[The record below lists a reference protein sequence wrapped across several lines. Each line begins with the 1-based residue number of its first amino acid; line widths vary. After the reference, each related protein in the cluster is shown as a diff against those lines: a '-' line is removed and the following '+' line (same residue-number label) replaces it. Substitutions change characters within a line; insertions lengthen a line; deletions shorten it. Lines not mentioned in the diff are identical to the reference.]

1 MERLQ
6 KILSARGVASR
17 RDAEGLITAGRV
29 TVDGIPAVLGQR
41 ADPFAQVICVDG
53 KALSAPLEERTYM
66 MLNKPVGYLTTVRDD
81 RGRKTVMELLG
92 ACAQGL
98 WPVGRLDRNSE
109 GLLLLTDDG
118 EVTRRLT
125 HPSYGVEK
133 IYRVWVS
140 GGDLEQSATEMG
152 APLVIDGRPIQRARV
167 RLIRTY
173 GADGGILEVGI
184 REGRNRQVRKMCDLC
199 GLTVRRLMR
208 VGEGQLQLGDLKIGA
223 WRPLTTEEIA
233 YLKKI

>member
-6 KILSARGVASR
+6 KILSQRGVASR
-17 RDAEGLITAGRV
+17 RDAEALITAGRV
-29 TVDGIPAVLGQR
+29 TVNDVPAVLGQR
-41 ADPFAQVICVDG
+41 ADPFTQEICVDG
-53 KALSAPLEERTYM
+53 KALSAPLEERTYI

-81 RGRKTVMELLG
+81 RGRKTVMDLLG
-92 ACAQGL
+92 EWAQSL

-133 IYRVWVS
+133 VYRVWVS
-140 GGDLEQSATEMG
+140 GEALDQSVTQME
-152 APLVIDGRPIQRARV
+152 APLVIGGRPIQRARV
-167 RLIRTY
+167 RLISTY
-173 GADGGILEVGI
+173 GAHGGVLEVGI

-199 GLTVRRLMR
+199 GLTVHRLMR
-208 VGEGQLQLGDLKIGA
+208 VEEGQLQLGDLKIGD
-223 WRPLTTEEIA
+223 WRPLKAEEVA
-233 YLKKI
+233 YLKEI

>member
-6 KILSARGVASR
+6 KILSARGITSR
-17 RDAEGLITAGRV
+17 RDAEALITAGRV
-29 TVDGIPAVLGQR
+29 TVDGVPAVLGQR

-53 KALSAPLEERTYM
+53 KALSAPLEGRTYI

-92 ACAQGL
+92 ERSKGL

-109 GLLLLTDDG
+109 GLLLFTNDG

-133 IYRVWVS
+133 IYRVWVN
-140 GGDLEQSATEMG
+140 GEDLEQSITQMG
-152 APLVIDGRPIQRARV
+152 LPLVIDGRPIQRARV
-167 RLIRTY
+167 RLISTY
-173 GADGGILEVGI
+173 DADGGILEVGI

-208 VGEGQLQLGDLKIGA
+208 VGEGQLQLGELKIGA
-223 WRPLTTEEIA
+223 WRELTPEEVA
-233 YLKKI
+233 YLKEI